1 MLLSPVVTGHCQGQL
16 LSLWQN
22 PVLLRLRGYHPLRQH
37 VPEHFSSENSVL
49 YAIAHHI
56 STTLPWQIQF
66 GLFRFRSPL
75 LAESRVDFSSSSY
88 SDASLRTVRP
98 PKRKAREC
106 KERPHSEILGS
117 KVACTYPKLIAACH
131 VLHHLS
137 SRVIPQPAS
146 LHLYQVHHFL
156 LLQPRKFYA
165 NISVK
170 PHFSTLSVDIVA
182 CFCDPLHDDHRG
194 LPRCVLHPPFSWW
207 TA

>member
-16 LSLWQN
+16 LLLWQN
-22 PVLLRLRGYHPLRQH
+22 PFPIRLRGYHPLRQH
-37 VPEHFSSENSVL
+37 VPEHFSSGKGVL

-75 LAESRVDFSSSSY
+75 LAESRVDFSSTSY

-117 KVACTYPKLIAACH
+117 TVACTYPRLIAACH
-131 VLHHLS
+131 VLHHFS
-137 SRVIPQPAS
+137 SRVIRQPAS
-146 LHLYQVHHFL
+146 LHFL
-156 LLQPRKFYA
+156 PGT
-165 NISVK
+165 
-170 PHFSTLSVDIVA
+170 PHNYCSPGNFTRT
-182 CFCDPLHDDHRG
+182 FP
-194 LPRCVLHPPFSWW
+194 
-207 TA
+207 

>member
-22 PVLLRLRGYHPLRQH
+22 PVPLCLRGYHPLRQH
-37 VPEHFSSENSVL
+37 VPEHFSSENSIL

-56 STTLPWQIQF
+56 STALPRQIQF

-117 KVACTYPKLIAACH
+117 RVACTYPRLIAACH
-131 VLHHLS
+131 VLHHLP

-146 LHLYQVHHFL
+146 LHYT
-156 LLQPRKFYA
+156 RYTIFYYCSPG
-165 NISVK
+165 NFTRTF
-170 PHFSTLSVDIVA
+170 P
-182 CFCDPLHDDHRG
+182 
-194 LPRCVLHPPFSWW
+194 
-207 TA
+207 

>member
-1 MLLSPVVTGHCQGQL
+1 MA
-16 LSLWQN
+16 
-22 PVLLRLRGYHPLRQH
+22 
-37 VPEHFSSENSVL
+37 SS
-49 YAIAHHI
+49 AIAHHI

-117 KVACTYPKLIAACH
+117 TVACTYSRLIAACH

-146 LHLYQVHHFL
+146 LHYTRYIIFTIAAPEIFREHF
-156 LLQPRKFYA
+156 RKATFFH
-165 NISVK
+165 SV
-170 PHFSTLSVDIVA
+170 SYDLVA
-182 CFCDPLHDDHRG
+182 CFCDPVHDGHRG
-194 LPRCVLHPPFSWW
+194 FPRCVLHSVFSYG
-207 TA
+207 AA